1 MSDILIRGLDMP
13 KDKDHLT
20 ITINANGTV
29 QPLIDMYCPIIA
41 NAVELPEHGSLI
53 DRDAIPYKK
62 IMFDDDDF
70 YYGVTQPYIDRMP
83 VIVPASE
90 EDG

>member
-1 MSDILIRGLDMP
+1 MPDILFRGMELP
-13 KDKDHLT
+13 AKPT
-20 ITINANGTV
+20 AITIMPNGDIYDFFVDTK
-29 QPLIDMYCPIIA
+29 YGT
-41 NAVELPEHGSLI
+41 AVELPAHGSLI

-90 EDG
+90 EEKT